1 MPSRSLCRPFDHMAP
16 REAYRE
22 LLGARKISM
31 APPFVHMYYDGEGAA
46 ELNVRTNLSTRDVV
60 SAFDIASL
68 SIVFPFPPN
77 PLWLAG
83 LFSLRFYRFGLFSR
97 LGGNWRAVIMDEQRA
112 LSYGG

>member
-1 MPSRSLCRPFDHMAP
+1 MCVQICLRATWSVPLI
-16 REAYRE
+16 
-22 LLGARKISM
+22 LL
-31 APPFVHMYYDGEGAA
+31 
-46 ELNVRTNLSTRDVV
+46 LSVLRY
-60 SAFDIASL
+60 F
-68 SIVFPFPPN
+68 FPFPPN

>member
-68 SIVFPFPPN
+68 STPLTFPFSPQPPVACWFVFPSVLSFRVVFPVG
-77 PLWLAG
+77 W
-83 LFSLRFYRFGLFSR
+83 
-97 LGGNWRAVIMDEQRA
+97 
-112 LSYGG
+112 